1 MWPVASGWLWEAY
14 SDEQLLKRTNA
25 VYAAGLRIY
34 KNIVDRWF
42 ASFQDRLQLFQLLP
56 VKLEGFLIPSREED
70 PPRIGPALSWR
81 TRSLPIH
88 QDSTALFVLE
98 RDHQGD
104 DDWLSYWNQEKKN
117 LIAVRPHLH
126 VEPHP
131 MLVRSV
137 LNVCEA
143 RPATAL
149 AYKWLRGDLRKL
161 NWTDVLA

>member
-1 MWPVASGWLWEAY
+1 MASGWLWEGY
-14 SDEQLLKRTNA
+14 SDEQLLERTNA
-25 VYAAGLRIY
+25 VYSAGLRIY
-34 KNIVDRWF
+34 KSMVDRWF

-56 VKLEGFLIPSREED
+56 VKLEGFLTPSQEEG
-70 PPRIGPALSWR
+70 PPRVGPALSWR

-104 DDWLSYWNQEKKN
+104 EDWLSYWTEEKEN
-117 LIAVRPHLH
+117 LAVLRPHLH

-131 MLVRSV
+131 ILVQSV
-137 LNVCEA
+137 LNVCEP

-149 AYKWLRGDLRKL
+149 AHKWLLGDLRNL
-161 NWTDVLA
+161 NWTDVIA